1 MPTFKEDIKLGTK
14 VAQLKTADY
23 GDKSITIAKLAE
35 EIWDKIKNEY
45 LRLDGTNQ
53 LTGNLNMGGKNIL
66 NVGVM
71 NTKEIKGLLSLAS
84 AIRFDNYRIAFGKYD
99 VDAGYNPSFEEF
111 GSMDDGELDMQGYMQ
126 ALGFKTTNRANLGLL
141 NNDGEVLLSMQD
153 VEIDELLNSVFDS

>member
-66 NVGVM
+66 NVGAM
-71 NTKEIKGLLSLAS
+71 NTKEIKGLLSLSS
-84 AIRFDNYRIAFGKYD
+84 AIRFDDYRIAFGKYG

-153 VEIDELLNSVFDS
+153 VEIDELLNSVFYS

>member
-66 NVGVM
+66 NVGAM

-84 AIRFDNYRIAFGKYD
+84 AIRFDDYRIAFGKYG

-153 VEIDELLNSVFDS
+153 VEIDELLNSVFYS